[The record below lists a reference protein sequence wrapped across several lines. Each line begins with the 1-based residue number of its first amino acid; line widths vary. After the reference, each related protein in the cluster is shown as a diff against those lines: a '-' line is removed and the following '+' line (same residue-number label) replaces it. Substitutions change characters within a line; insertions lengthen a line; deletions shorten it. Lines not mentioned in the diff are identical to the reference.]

1 VTEKSVYLSDRSAD
15 VALCA
20 DAPASSAKSVLNV
33 DFPEHGALESL
44 QESLATAP
52 ARHAKM
58 SATLRAIV
66 PVARVGQRI
75 ISKRQS
81 SRMVNVCVFYGHQDV
96 TGIIRP

>member
-66 PVARVGQRI
+66 PRELGSVYRKGNRREWLTFAF
-75 ISKRQS
+75 S
-81 SRMVNVCVFYGHQDV
+81 
-96 TGIIRP
+96 TGIIRT